1 MPLIADVHRAKA
13 NAGRFRFPSD
23 RPEADAVLSS
33 IDDCGASMGIHP
45 EFSPSDRQSGNL
57 DDARRTMWLWA
68 EPIIIDRAVEV
79 YGRILDEAGTVA
91 LARKH
96 CRLWRNVLLDRAF
109 AVAPIMDELRRTE
122 ADLGLREALVDDVND
137 VILEELVDIVMSRY
151 RASRNMIKTFSLVLM
166 SATSCLG
173 TVRAAA

>member
-1 MPLIADVHRAKA
+1 
-13 NAGRFRFPSD
+13 
-23 RPEADAVLSS
+23 
-33 IDDCGASMGIHP
+33 
-45 EFSPSDRQSGNL
+45 
-57 DDARRTMWLWA
+57 MWLWA

-79 YGRILDEAGTVA
+79 YGRIVAETETVV

-96 CRLWRNVLLDRAF
+96 CRLWRNVLLDKPS
-109 AVAPIMDELRRTE
+109 AVALTMDELRRTE
-122 ADLGLREALVDDVND
+122 VGLGLPEALIDDVND

-151 RASRNMIKTFSLVLM
+151 RASRNMIKTCSLVLM

>member
-1 MPLIADVHRAKA
+1 
-13 NAGRFRFPSD
+13 
-23 RPEADAVLSS
+23 
-33 IDDCGASMGIHP
+33 MGIHP
-45 EFSPSDRQSGNL
+45 EFPPSDRRSGNL

-79 YGRILDEAGTVA
+79 YGRIVAEAETVV

-96 CRLWRNVLLDRAF
+96 CRLWRNVLLDKPS
-109 AVAPIMDELRRTE
+109 AVALTMDELRRTE
-122 ADLGLREALVDDVND
+122 LSLGLPEALVDDVND